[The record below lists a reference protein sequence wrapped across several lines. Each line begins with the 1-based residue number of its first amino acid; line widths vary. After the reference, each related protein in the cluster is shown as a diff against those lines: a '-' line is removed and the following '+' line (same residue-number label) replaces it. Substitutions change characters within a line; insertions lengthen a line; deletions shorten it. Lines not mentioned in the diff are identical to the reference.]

1 MPFELFVGRASQVAE
16 LLQHAREAAGG
27 RLKVGFLTGDRGIGK
42 TSLARFATVVAEREH
57 ALLGLHVVLGGADDA
72 PGMVH
77 RVFDRLA
84 NVARGGPLWA
94 RVGKLF
100 GDRVRAV
107 GLFGL
112 QVEFRPATEDLEAL
126 TRGFDRAL
134 RSVVDRLDG
143 GGRRGLFIVL
153 DDINGLA
160 SSPTFATWL
169 KDLVDTVA
177 VDGRLFPVFLLFV
190 GLDRVRRELVSY
202 NESVARVFIPLEVTS
217 WSDAETSDF
226 YRRAFARV
234 GMTVDDAGLDLM
246 TEYIGGLPVLAH
258 EIGDAAF
265 RFAAGSVISR
275 SEARRAVISAANV
288 VGHKY
293 FAPQVF
299 DRVRSPRDRS
309 LLRTIPKTAP
319 SGRFKRAEILQA
331 LRGGA
336 LVPRQFPT
344 GDAEAGR
351 PGARPGPGTGVLSVH
366 LESAF
371 SVSAAPGDREVGGV
385 AVGGLARTGRRAV
398 LIRPNDP
405 TGLSASS

>member
-1 MPFELFVGRASQVAE
+1 MHPAMKRPGNGRG
-16 LLQHAREAAGG
+16 LDG
-27 RLKVGFLTGDRGIGK
+27 RLTFSHDQQTGDQ
-42 TSLARFATVVAEREH
+42 REH

-177 VDGRLFPVFLLFV
+177 VDGRLFAVFLLFV
-190 GLDRVRRELVSY
+190 GLERVRRELVSH

-246 TEYIGGLPVLAH
+246 TEYTGGLPVLAH

-265 RFAAGSVISR
+265 RFAGGSVISR

-299 DRVRSPRDRS
+299 DRVRSPRYRS
-309 LLRTIPKTAP
+309 LLRTIPKPAP

-331 LRGGA
+331 LS
-336 LVPRQFPT
+336 
-344 GDAEAGR
+344 AEER
-351 PGARPGPGTGVLSVH
+351 SSLDSFLRVMRKLDVLERDLDRGPGHSRFTSNLHFLYLVLQ
-366 LESAF
+366 AI
-371 SVSAAPGDREVGGV
+371 
-385 AVGGLARTGRRAV
+385 GR
-398 LIRPNDP
+398 
-405 TGLSASS
+405 